1 MATCSKC
8 GFRIPEGAVFC
19 PNCGAPVKRVE
30 EHIVP
35 SGRIGNLIRLGL
47 LGTLLSFSI
56 TYLIVS
62 LAGSI
67 ELYFMPSFLSA
78 LVVIYFSRTKNLK
91 DAIIVA
97 AAVYLFTEAIFN
109 GLFLGTLL
117 AMRQS
122 IDSYYAEYYR
132 NYVPTVVDVL
142 MYSISP
148 ITAIIAGYIG
158 SKIAP
163 KGREE
168 VYGYPGESGIGP
180 TLSCNVRVKDAFKK
194 FKLILSALNTS

>member
-19 PNCGAPVKRVE
+19 PNCGAPVKRIE
-30 EHIVP
+30 EHVAP
-35 SGRIGNLIRLGL
+35 SDRIGNLIRLGL

-56 TYLIVS
+56 TYLIAS
-62 LAGSI
+62 LAELI
-67 ELYFMPSFLSA
+67 ELYFIPSFLSA
-78 LVVIYFSRTKNLK
+78 LAVIYFSRTKNLK

-97 AAVYLFTEAIFN
+97 AIIYLFTEAIFN

-132 NYVPTVVDVL
+132 NYVPTPVDVL

-148 ITAIIAGYIG
+148 VTAIIAGYIG

-163 KGREE
+163 RGREE
-168 VYGYPGESGIGP
+168 IYGYPRESGIGP
-180 TLSCNVRVKDAFKK
+180 TLAYNIRDAFKK

>member
-19 PNCGAPVKRVE
+19 PNCGAPVKKIE
-30 EHIVP
+30 EYVTP
-35 SGRIGNLIRLGL
+35 SDRIEKLIRLGL

-56 TYLIVS
+56 TYLIAS

-67 ELYFMPSFLSA
+67 ELYFIPSFLSS
-78 LVVIYFSRTKNLK
+78 LVIIYFSRTKNLK

-97 AAVYLFTEAIFN
+97 AVIYLFTEAIFN

-117 AMRQS
+117 AMQQS

-132 NYVPTVVDVL
+132 NYVPTIVDVL

-148 ITAIIAGYIG
+148 VTAIIAGYIG
-158 SKIAP
+158 SKMALR
-163 KGREE
+163 GREE
-168 VYGYPGESGIGP
+168 MYGYLRERSIGP
-180 TLSCNVRVKDAFKK
+180 TLAYNIRSALKK
-194 FKLILSALNTS
+194 FKLLLLALNIS